1 MLGLCC
7 CTQAFSSYVEQKL
20 LLVIV
25 CGLLLAVTSLVAK
38 HRLWVHGLQQL
49 WLMGYR
55 AQAQ

>member
-7 CTQAFSSYVEQKL
+7 YIWAFSSYVEQKL
-20 LLVIV
+20 LLIIA
-25 CGLLLAVTSLVAK
+25 CGLLLTATSLVAE
-38 HRLWVHGLQQL
+38 HRLWVHEPQQL